1 MGILLF
7 LIDTSASM
15 ALKTYLGT
23 SYLDVAKAAVETFMK
38 VGKFW
43 KLVKTITK
51 IVLFACLCHS
61 QYRMRDPASRG
72 DRYMLVTFDEPPY
85 SVKVSTLSSKAGTV
99 QSSVETFLSVFKAGQ
114 FFQNQYMLT
123 WRKNPDQALYSSCHA
138 FRKFL
143 FEYRYYF
150 CNKKLWFPFIYRVC
164 FVTQSGWK
172 ENHSTFVAELKALQ
186 ATGLSNF
193 SVSVRE
199 AFKLLN
205 IHRLHTGIENYGQVT
220 PTRNS
225 TIRLYVIIKFRVAI
239 RFIWNQLW

>member
-138 FRKFL
+138 FRNFL

-150 CNKKLWFPFIYRVC
+150 CSKKLWFPFIYRVC
-164 FVTQSGWK
+164 FVT
-172 ENHSTFVAELKALQ
+172 
-186 ATGLSNF
+186 LSP
-193 SVSVRE
+193 VGRKTI
-199 AFKLLN
+199 APLWLN
-205 IHRLHTGIENYGQVT
+205 
-220 PTRNS
+220 
-225 TIRLYVIIKFRVAI
+225 
-239 RFIWNQLW
+239 

>member
-85 SVKVSTLSSKAGTV
+85 SVKVSSLNSKAGTV
-99 QSSVETFLSVFKAGQ
+99 QSFVEKFSTSV
-114 FFQNQYMLT
+114 
-123 WRKNPDQALYSSCHA
+123 
-138 FRKFL
+138 
-143 FEYRYYF
+143 
-150 CNKKLWFPFIYRVC
+150 
-164 FVTQSGWK
+164 
-172 ENHSTFVAELKALQ
+172 
-186 ATGLSNF
+186 
-193 SVSVRE
+193 
-199 AFKLLN
+199 
-205 IHRLHTGIENYGQVT
+205 
-220 PTRNS
+220 
-225 TIRLYVIIKFRVAI
+225 
-239 RFIWNQLW
+239 